1 MSCTNCYTGC
11 VDITPDKCVRYT
23 GANSV
28 PLGIE
33 TGDTLLAVEQALI
46 DKVVSFLDGTG
57 INITIASG
65 DYCALVTAYLPVGR
79 VPNADELFTALVK
92 AACNLQTQVTAIDAT
107 LTTLNADYT
116 VSCLTGVTA
125 SSDTHAIVQ
134 AVINKAC
141 STAADLVALALDVST
156 NYVKLADLNTL
167 IAAYLGSLTPGAVQ
181 YKDRMVPFSVIEYY
195 GAVSNF
201 DSTGKGLSVY
211 GFTDIYLCNG
221 NNGTPDKRGR
231 VGVGAIN
238 GVPGGTLAPSVN
250 PSNPDNPN
258 YTILDTGGAN
268 VVTLTTAQIPAHTHT
283 ATTVV
288 TDPGHFHYL
297 AADSIDISTDI
308 IVNASDQVARAR
320 DANADFKYNLAP
332 STVVATLGKSQTKT
346 TGISVSVTNTDAGS
360 GGSHSNIQPVLAC
373 YYIQY
378 RPS

>member
-28 PLGIE
+28 PLEIE

-65 DYCALVTAYLPVGR
+65 DYCTLVSSYLPVGR

-107 LTTLNADYT
+107 IATLNADYT

-156 NYVKLADLNTL
+156 NYVKLADLNAL

-181 YKDRMVPFSVIEYY
+181 FKDRMVPYSVIEYY
-195 GAVSNF
+195 GSVSNF
-201 DSTGKGLSVY
+201 DSTGKGLSAY

-221 NNGTPDKRGR
+221 NNNTPDKRGR
-231 VGVGAIN
+231 VGVGAII
-238 GVPGGTLAPSVN
+238 GAGGGTLAPSVN
-250 PSNPDNPN
+250 PLNAGNPN
-258 YTILDTGGAN
+258 YTIFSTDGAN
-268 VVTLTTAQIPAHTHT
+268 TVTLSAAQIPAHTHI
-283 ATTVV
+283 ASTVV
-288 TDPGHFHYL
+288 TDPGHFHYMFG
-297 AADSIDISTDI
+297 DSVNTNTLT
-308 IVNASDQVARAR
+308 VNATDQVARAK
-320 DANADFKYNLAP
+320 DADGVFSYAAAP
-332 STVVATLGKSQTKT
+332 STAVSTLGKTQTKT
-346 TGISVSVTNTDAGS
+346 TGISVAVTNADAGS
-360 GGSHSNIQPVLAC
+360 GASHSNIQPVLAC

>member
-46 DKVVSFLDGTG
+46 DTVVSFLDGTG
-57 INITIASG
+57 IDITIAPS

-92 AACNLQTQVTAIDAT
+92 AACNLQAQITGINAT

-116 VSCLTGVTA
+116 IGCLTGVTA

-141 STAADLVALALDVST
+141 STATDLTALALDVST
-156 NYVKLADLNTL
+156 NYVKLSQLNSL
-167 IAAYLGSLTPGAVQ
+167 IAAYLGSLTPGATQ
-181 YKDRMVPFSVIEYY
+181 FKDRMIPFSVIEYY
-195 GAVSNF
+195 GPLTNF
-201 DSTGKGLSVY
+201 DNTGKGLTNQ

-231 VGVGAIN
+231 VGVGAIV
-238 GVPGGTLAPSVN
+238 GVPGGSLPVSVN
-250 PSNPDNPN
+250 PSTPGNPN
-258 YTILDTGGAN
+258 YNILDVLGAN
-268 VVTLTTAQIPAHTHT
+268 TVTLTPAQIPSHTHAAT
-283 ATTVV
+283 ASATSTV
-288 TDPGHFHYL
+288 TDPGHSHF
-297 AADSIDISTDI
+297 AGNSPEGWDSAGNIG
-308 IVNASDQVARAR
+308 IVNRTPQ
-320 DANADFKYNLAP
+320 N
-332 STVVATLGKSQTKT
+332 VATTVST
-346 TGISVSVTNTDAGS
+346 TGITVATTVTVTNATAGD
-360 GGSHSNIQPVLAC
+360 GASHTNIQPVLAC

>member
-11 VDITPDKCVRYT
+11 VEITPDKCVRYT

-46 DKVVSFLDGTG
+46 EKVVSFLDGTG
-57 INITIASG
+57 INITIAPS

-92 AACNLQTQVTAIDAT
+92 AACNLQAQITGINAT

-116 VSCLTGVTA
+116 ISCLTGVTA

-134 AVINKAC
+134 AVINKLC
-141 STAADLVALALDVST
+141 LTSIELSALALDVST

-181 YKDRMVPFSVIEYY
+181 FKDRMVPFSVIEYY
-195 GAVSNF
+195 GPVSNF
-201 DSTGKGLSVY
+201 DSTGKGLSTY

-231 VGVGAIN
+231 VGVGVID
-238 GVPGGTLAPSVN
+238 GVGGGALAPSVN
-250 PSNPDNPN
+250 PANAGNPN
-258 YTILDTGGAN
+258 YRISDTGGVN
-268 VVTLTTAQIPAHTHT
+268 TVTLTTAQIPAHTHPSVASAT
-283 ATTVV
+283 SFVNDPGHTHFAGNSPEGWDSAGNIGIVNRTPQNVQTTSSKTGITVATTV
-288 TDPGHFHYL
+288 T
-297 AADSIDISTDI
+297 
-308 IVNASDQVARAR
+308 
-320 DANADFKYNLAP
+320 
-332 STVVATLGKSQTKT
+332 
-346 TGISVSVTNTDAGS
+346 VTNGNAGD
-360 GGSHSNIQPVLAC
+360 GGSHTNIQPVLAC

>member
-1 MSCTNCYTGC
+1 MSCTNCYNGC
-11 VDITPDKCVRYT
+11 VDVTPDKCVRYT
-23 GANSV
+23 GSNSV

-46 DKVVSFLDGTG
+46 EKVVSFLDGSG

-92 AACNLQTQVTAIDAT
+92 AACNLQAQITGINAT

-116 VSCLTGVTA
+116 IGCLTGVTA

-134 AVINKAC
+134 AIINKAC
-141 STAADLVALALDVST
+141 STATDLTALALDVST

-167 IAAYLGSLTPGAVQ
+167 IAAYLATLTPGAVQ
-181 YKDRMVPFSVIEYY
+181 FKDRMVPYSVVEYY
-195 GAVSNF
+195 GPLTNF
-201 DSTGKGLSVY
+201 DNTGKGLTNQ

-231 VGVGAIN
+231 VGVGAIV
-238 GVPGGTLAPSVN
+238 GVPGGSLPAATN
-250 PSNPDNPN
+250 PATPGNPN
-258 YTILDTGGAN
+258 YNILSTEGAN
-268 VVTLTTAQIPAHTHT
+268 VITLTPAQIPAHTHAAT
-283 ATTVV
+283 ASAVSTV
-288 TDPGHFHYL
+288 TDPGHSHF
-297 AADSIDISTDI
+297 AGNSPEGWDSAGNIG
-308 IVNASDQVARAR
+308 IVNRTPQ
-320 DANADFKYNLAP
+320 N
-332 STVVATLGKSQTKT
+332 VATTVST
-346 TGISVSVTNTDAGS
+346 TGITVATTVTVTNASVGDGA
-360 GGSHSNIQPVLAC
+360 SHSNIQPVLAC

>member
-46 DKVVSFLDGTG
+46 DTVVSFLDGTG
-57 INITIASG
+57 IDITIAPS

-92 AACNLQTQVTAIDAT
+92 AACNLQAQITGINAT

-116 VSCLTGVTA
+116 IGCLTGVTA

-141 STAADLVALALDVST
+141 STATDLTALALDVST
-156 NYVKLADLNTL
+156 NYVKLSQLNSL
-167 IAAYLGSLTPGAVQ
+167 IAAYLGSLTPGATQ
-181 YKDRMVPFSVIEYY
+181 FKDRMVPFSVIEYY
-195 GAVSNF
+195 GNVSTNF
-201 DSTGKGLSVY
+201 DSTGKGLSSQ

-231 VGVGAIN
+231 VGVGAII
-238 GVPGGTLAPSVN
+238 GAGGGTLPAAT
-250 PSNPDNPN
+250 NPDTPGNPN
-258 YTILDTGGAN
+258 YNILTVAGSN
-268 VVTLTTAQIPAHTHT
+268 VVTLTAAQIPSHTHAAT
-283 ATTVV
+283 ASATSTV
-288 TDPGHFHYL
+288 TDPGHHHF
-297 AADSIDISTDI
+297 AGNTPEGWDSAGSVG
-308 IVNASDQVARAR
+308 IVNRQP
-320 DANADFKYNLAP
+320 YN
-332 STVVATLGKSQTKT
+332 VQTTTST
-346 TGISVSVTNTDAGS
+346 TGITVATTVTVTNANTGDGA
-360 GGSHSNIQPVLAC
+360 SHSNIQPVLAC